1 MSRIV
6 NRVLRRQTIPDP
18 YAISTYHGKRMDNAT
33 IAAVK
38 IAEARLGYEL
48 TILQGIGGADASA
61 GTHAEGRAIDVAP
74 YDIARKDRV
83 LKDVGFIGWPR
94 GYVPGLW
101 GAHGHYVLVFES
113 RSNARRI
120 AAAALRQIASYF
132 RGRNGLKGDG
142 PDVQGAYRAKP
153 ERVFTMKEYRATF
166 ATPPAS
172 PTRTR
177 VTRARNRLAEAQ
189 AKIDQAVALLDA
201 TPDGRTAVHREIAD
215 LRRADRILEQSLRD
229 LPPR

>member
-1 MSRIV
+1 MPRILD
-6 NRVLRRQTIPDP
+6 RVLRRTTVPDP
-18 YAISTYHGKRMDNAT
+18 YALSTYHGKLLDNAT
-33 IAAVK
+33 IAATKV
-38 IAEARLGYEL
+38 AEAILGYQL
-48 TILQGIGGADASA
+48 TIIQGIGGAAASG
-61 GTHAEGRAIDVAP
+61 GTHIEGRAIDVAP
-74 YDIARKDRV
+74 WDISRKDRA

-120 AAAALRQIASYF
+120 AAAALRQIGSFF

-142 PDVQGAYRAKP
+142 PDVQGAYRPKP
-153 ERVFTMKEYRATF
+153 ERVFTMKDYRATF
-166 ATPPAS
+166 ATPPPK

-201 TPDGRTAVHREIAD
+201 TPDARTAVHREITD
-215 LRRADRILEQSLRD
+215 LRRADRILEQSLKD